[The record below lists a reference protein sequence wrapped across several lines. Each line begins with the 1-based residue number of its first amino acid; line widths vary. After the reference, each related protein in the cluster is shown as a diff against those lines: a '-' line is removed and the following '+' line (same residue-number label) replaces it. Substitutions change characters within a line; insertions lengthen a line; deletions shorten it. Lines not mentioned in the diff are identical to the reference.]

1 MKITILTPVYNDW
14 KSASKLIEEINTIVK
29 DLDAEFSL
37 VIVNDASTEEKPT
50 SISNTEN
57 LSSVE
62 VLNINNNQGHGR
74 CIATGLKHIFKNKE
88 FDYVIPMDSDG
99 EDRPEEIKSFLEY
112 IKYDEGKPIVG
123 ERVKRSENFIFKTC
137 YHLHKII
144 TYAFTGQ
151 SIKFGNYT
159 CLPKSTVEKLINDKS
174 TWNSFSGSL
183 VKLEKNRSSSPSIR
197 GSRYFGPSKMSF
209 KSLIKHSLSIISVFK
224 LAVVLRSILFLLVY
238 IFLIYKKITLIM
250 SLPILFVI
258 IFNISIF
265 LIARRENLDELKNS
279 LQSVQDIEIIK

>member
-1 MKITILTPVYNDW
+1 MV
-14 KSASKLIEEINTIVK
+14 
-29 DLDAEFSL
+29 
-37 VIVNDASTEEKPT
+37 
-50 SISNTEN
+50 
-57 LSSVE
+57 
-62 VLNINNNQGHGR
+62 
-74 CIATGLKHIFKNKE
+74 TGLKHIFQNKE

-112 IKYDEGKPIVG
+112 INYDKEKTIVG
-123 ERVKRSENFIFKTC
+123 ERVKRSENFIFKIC
-137 YHLHKII
+137 YHLHKLI

-174 TWNSFSGSL
+174 TWCSFSGAL
-183 VKLEKNRSSSPSIR
+183 AKLEKNRSSTPSIR

-209 KSLIKHSLSIISVFK
+209 RGLIKHSLSIISVFK
-224 LAVVLRSILFLLVY
+224 LTVILRSILFLLVY
-238 IFLIYKKITLIM
+238 FFLIYKKITLVM
-250 SLPILFVI
+250 LLPVIFVI
-258 IFNISIF
+258 IFNILIF